1 MPPDPQNGAQ
11 PIPHDSRRPEDVSPT
26 EKILQMFTAL
36 GLFAAFIAVL
46 LFAVSRVRGRAS
58 ERAYAVGFVGP
69 TMIMLAVGLVYPAV
83 LTIIGSFKNAKGTQW
98 VGFENYVTLVSEP
111 EYQRVLINTFIWTLL
126 VPIAATAIGLL
137 YAVLVDR
144 TRTEAF
150 SKALVFLPMAISMV
164 GAGII
169 WKFVYEYKP
178 TKLNQ
183 IGLANQI
190 LKWMGLD
197 TYQFL
202 ITDPWNTFFLIVVM
216 IWIQAGFAMTVLSA
230 SIKGIPDDIIEAAKL
245 DGVSSMQMFRKIT
258 IPSIRPGIIVVVT
271 TIAIG
276 TLKVFDVVRTMTG
289 GQFKTSVVANE
300 FYNQSFRYDNDGL
313 GAALAVLLFVLVI
326 PIVAYN
332 ITQLR
337 KAAN

>member
-1 MPPDPQNGAQ
+1 
-11 PIPHDSRRPEDVSPT
+11 
-26 EKILQMFTAL
+26 
-36 GLFAAFIAVL
+36 
-46 LFAVSRVRGRAS
+46 
-58 ERAYAVGFVGP
+58 
-69 TMIMLAVGLVYPAV
+69 VGL
-83 LTIIGSFKNAKGTQW
+83 Q
-98 VGFENYVTLVSEP
+98 NYVTLFSEP
-111 EYQRVLINTFIWTLL
+111 EYQRVLFNTFVWTLL

-144 TRTEAF
+144 TRTESF

-164 GAGII
+164 GASII
-169 WKFVYEYKP
+169 WKFVYDYRP
-178 TKLNQ
+178 TGRSQ

-190 LKWMGLD
+190 LKWMGFD

-202 ITDPWNTFFLIVVM
+202 ITAPWNTIFLIVVM

-230 SIKGIPDDIIEAAKL
+230 SIKAIPDDIIEAAKL
-245 DGVSSMQMFRKIT
+245 DGVSGGQMFRYIT

>member
-1 MPPDPQNGAQ
+1 M
-11 PIPHDSRRPEDVSPT
+11 
-26 EKILQMFTAL
+26 L
-36 GLFAAFIAVL
+36 
-46 LFAVSRVRGRAS
+46 
-58 ERAYAVGFVGP
+58 
-69 TMIMLAVGLVYPAV
+69 MLAVGLIYPAV
-83 LTIIGSFKNAKGTQW
+83 LTVIGSFKNAKGDTW
-98 VGFENYVTLVSEP
+98 VGFENYATLFTES
-111 EYQRVLINTFIWTLL
+111 EYQRVLVNTFIWTLL
-126 VPIAATAIGLL
+126 VPIAATGIGLL

-144 TRTEAF
+144 TRTESF

-164 GAGII
+164 GASII
-169 WKFVYEYKP
+169 WKFVYDYRP
-178 TKLNQ
+178 TGRNQ

-190 LKWMGLD
+190 LKWMGFE

-202 ITDPWNTFFLIVVM
+202 ITAPWNTIFLIVVM

-230 SIKGIPDDIIEAAKL
+230 SIKAIPDDIIEAAKL
-245 DGVSSMQMFRKIT
+245 DGVGGMQMFRYIT

>member
-1 MPPDPQNGAQ
+1 
-11 PIPHDSRRPEDVSPT
+11 
-26 EKILQMFTAL
+26 MFEAL
-36 GLFAAFIAVL
+36 GLFALFIAVL
-46 LFAVSRVRGRAS
+46 LFVVSRVRGRAS

-69 TMIMLAVGLVYPAV
+69 AMLMLAVGLIYPAI
-83 LTIIGSFKNAKGTQW
+83 LTIIGSFKNAKGTSW
-98 VGFENYVTLVSEP
+98 VGFQNYVTLFSES
-111 EYQRVLINTFIWTLL
+111 EYQRVLFNTFVWTLL

-144 TRTEAF
+144 TRTESF

-164 GAGII
+164 GASII
-169 WKFVYEYKP
+169 WKFVYDYRP
-178 TKLNQ
+178 TGRNQ

-190 LKWMGLD
+190 LKWMGFD

-202 ITDPWNTFFLIVVM
+202 ITAPWNTIFLIVVM

-230 SIKGIPDDIIEAAKL
+230 SIKAIPDDIIEAAKL
-245 DGVSSMQMFRKIT
+245 DGVSAGQMFRYIT

>member
-1 MPPDPQNGAQ
+1 M
-11 PIPHDSRRPEDVSPT
+11 SPL
-26 EKILQMFTAL
+26 EKILQMFEAL
-36 GLFAAFIAVL
+36 GLFALFIAVL
-46 LFAVSRVRGRAS
+46 LFVVSRVRGRAS

-69 TMIMLAVGLVYPAV
+69 AMLMLAVGLIYPAI
-83 LTIIGSFKNAKGTQW
+83 LTIIGSFKNAKGTSW
-98 VGFENYVTLVSEP
+98 VGLQNYVTLFSES
-111 EYQRVLINTFIWTLL
+111 EYQRVLFNTFVWTLL

-144 TRTEAF
+144 TRTESF

-164 GAGII
+164 GASII
-169 WKFVYEYKP
+169 WKFVYDYRP
-178 TKLNQ
+178 TGRNQ

-190 LKWMGLD
+190 LKWMGFD

-202 ITDPWNTFFLIVVM
+202 ITAPWNTIFLIVVM

-230 SIKGIPDDIIEAAKL
+230 SIKAIPDDIIEAAKL
-245 DGVSSMQMFRKIT
+245 DGVSGGQMFRYIT